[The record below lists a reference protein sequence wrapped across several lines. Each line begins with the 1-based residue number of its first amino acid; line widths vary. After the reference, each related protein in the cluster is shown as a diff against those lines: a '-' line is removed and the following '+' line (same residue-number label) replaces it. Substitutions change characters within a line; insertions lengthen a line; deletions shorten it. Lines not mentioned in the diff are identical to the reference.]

1 MKRYATV
8 DSTEFPLI
16 RVQFTGE
23 KSTDENFAL
32 YLKEVQATYDRENRI
47 GILFDATH
55 ATLPSLRHQKMQA
68 KWLKDYKSLMQNYC
82 AGTAYVIP
90 NTLIRNVLKAIFAL
104 QKQPVPYRVCGEIE
118 EGEEWLKIQIDQSS
132 SDSSPNI

>member
-8 DSTEFPLI
+8 DFTEFPLI

-23 KSTDENFAL
+23 KATDENFPV
-32 YLKEVQATYDRENRI
+32 YLKEVEATYDGENRI

-55 ATLPSLRHQKMQA
+55 ATFPGLKYQKMQA
-68 KWLKDYKSLMQNYC
+68 QWLKDNQQLMQKYC

-104 QKQPVPYRVCGEIE
+104 QKQPVRYRVCGEVPE
-118 EGEEWLKIQIDQSS
+118 AEEWLQAQIDQT
-132 SDSSPNI
+132 

>member
-1 MKRYATV
+1 MKKYAQV
-8 DSTEFPLI
+8 DSSEFPLI

-23 KSTDENFAL
+23 KATDENFPL
-32 YLKEVQATYDRENRI
+32 YLKEVEATYDRENRI

-55 ATLPSLRHQKMQA
+55 ATFPGLKYQNMQA
-68 KWLKDYKSLMQNYC
+68 QWLKDNQQLMQKYC

-104 QKQPVPYRVCGEIE
+104 QKQPVPYRVFGEVSE
-118 EGEEWLKIQIDQSS
+118 AEEWLQVQLAGS
-132 SDSSPNI
+132 

>member
-23 KSTDENFAL
+23 KATDENFPV
-32 YLKEVQATYDRENRI
+32 YLKEVEATYDRKNRI

-55 ATLPSLRHQKMQA
+55 ATFPGLKYQKMQA
-68 KWLKDYKSLMQNYC
+68 QWLKDNQQLMQKYC

-104 QKQPVPYRVCGEIE
+104 QKQPVPYRVCGEVSE
-118 EGEEWLKIQIDQSS
+118 AGEWLGTQLRQSK
-132 SDSSPNI
+132 